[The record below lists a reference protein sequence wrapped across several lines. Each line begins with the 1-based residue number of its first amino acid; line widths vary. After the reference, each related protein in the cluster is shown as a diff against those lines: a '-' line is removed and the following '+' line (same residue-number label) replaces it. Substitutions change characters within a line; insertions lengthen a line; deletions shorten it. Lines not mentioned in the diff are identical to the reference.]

1 MTRLF
6 ILYYTK
12 YFPKTK
18 DCILFS
24 YLHEI
29 IEEDCP
35 KVVDEVVDV
44 SSGFDNCLR
53 IIKTTDFVFSSV
65 SCPILLYPNLSY
77 MDTAAL
83 FD

>member
-12 YFPKTK
+12 YFPKNK
-18 DCILFS
+18 RLYSIQ
-24 YLHEI
+24 YLHKI

-83 FD
+83 LD